1 MLYKYKPII
10 NNETQIDANLSEGAV
25 IHLSND
31 QLEAFDGYQY
41 VVLEGDIPE
50 QPEGLILE
58 EVSLTAELQEKLRKY
73 SSHWQ
78 RYKERVIEKIRE
90 KYSYD
95 DEYDILHTKSLG
107 TKTTKDKNKI
117 AKYDDFVKSIKDYYK
132 TYKESLG
139 LGG

>member
-1 MLYKYKPII
+1 MIYRYQPIF
-10 NNETQIDANLSEGAV
+10 NKHTRIDANLPENAI

-31 QLEAFDGYQY
+31 QLEDFDNYQY
-41 VVLEGDIPE
+41 VTFEEKAPE
-50 QPEGLILE
+50 QPKGIILE
-58 EVSLTAELQEKLRKY
+58 EVVLTAELKEKLRKY
-73 SSHWQ
+73 SSHWK
-78 RYKERVIEKIRE
+78 RYKERIIEKIRE